1 MATDGLNKYFLVIDK
16 EKLLE
21 QTIMD
26 SLAGNEQTA
35 FSIQGKV
42 ALVLGAI
49 KGIGKGIGI
58 ALANQGVKVALTYF
72 DWEESLDEMKHDFAQ
87 TGTEYLAIRAN
98 LLKTSKIHGFIQK
111 VVDHFGRLDILINNI
126 ERGGWPIVHGPYVK
140 EQWDLEM
147 ETTLRAKRWVFDAAL
162 PVLKKT
168 GNGVVINFSSIAG
181 MTGRSGPAGYVFNE
195 GYSAANRGISSLTE
209 TWARLAAPEV
219 RVNEV
224 MLGMVETRHGEKT
237 RGWEL
242 LTGEQK
248 QAIIDHTLLQRT
260 GTIEDVIKTTLF
272 IIKDAPFMT
281 GSVLR
286 IDGGYVLGGEKV
298 VPMPRGVEDL

>member
-1 MATDGLNKYFLVIDK
+1 
-16 EKLLE
+16 
-21 QTIMD
+21 MD
-26 SLAGNEQTA
+26 SLAGNEQTVS
-35 FSIQGKV
+35 SIQGKV

-49 KGIGKGIGI
+49 KGIGKEIGL
-58 ALANQGVKVALTYF
+58 ALANEGVKVALTYY
-72 DWEESLDEMKHDFAQ
+72 DWEESLDEMKYDFAQ
-87 TGTEYLAIRAN
+87 IGTEYLAIRVN
-98 LLKTSKIHGFIQK
+98 LLKTSKIKGLVKK
-111 VVDHFGRLDILINNI
+111 VVDYFGRLDILINNI

-162 PVLKKT
+162 PVLKKA

-181 MTGRSGPAGYVFNE
+181 ITGRSGPAGYIFNE

-209 TWARLAAPEV
+209 TWARLGAPEV
-219 RVNEV
+219 RVNEI

-237 RGWEL
+237 RGWDL
-242 LTGEQK
+242 LSKAQK
-248 QAIIDHTLLQRT
+248 RAIIDHTLLQRT
-260 GTIEDVIKTTLF
+260 GTIEDVVKTTLF

-298 VPMPRGVEDL
+298 IPMPTGVEDL